1 MNNKRKNCGYFIA
14 FLVNIIITIL
24 LATAAYVNGRS
35 WSDKTVLLISLT
47 TSCLITII
55 WLQAI
60 YAEKFTG
67 LKPLGVL
74 ADCSYIA
81 ALLYM
86 LMLMLCLGLVLEMR
100 GLRTRNFK
108 QKTSV
113 VTEVFIVANILPI
126 RRVNL

>member
-1 MNNKRKNCGYFIA
+1 MNNKRKNRGYFIA
-14 FLVNIIITIL
+14 FLVNIIITLL

-35 WSDKTVLLISLT
+35 WSDKNVLLISLT

-74 ADCSYIA
+74 AERSSITI
-81 ALLYM
+81 LLY
-86 LMLMLCLGLVLEMR
+86 LIILTLCLGLVFEMR
-100 GLRTRNFK
+100 GLRIRNFK